1 MSIVLCLLHVLNQY
15 NIQIV
20 GVFSE
25 ILSPRKYYVDMCD

>member
-20 GVFSE
+20 GVFSQM
-25 ILSPRKYYVDMCD
+25 LSPGKYCVDMCD